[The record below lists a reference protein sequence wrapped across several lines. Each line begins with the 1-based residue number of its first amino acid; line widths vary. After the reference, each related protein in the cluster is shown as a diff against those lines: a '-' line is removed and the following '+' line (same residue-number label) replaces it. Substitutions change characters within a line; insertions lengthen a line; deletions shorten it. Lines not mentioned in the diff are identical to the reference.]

1 MSDKHTTEE
10 KSETTEKH
18 KKPFNDTNLKVGL
31 IAGAGIIALILW
43 LCFGR
48 GESSSLPMND
58 NTTPTKRST
67 ERLGEVNFTLAS
79 TPVKVT
85 TIEYYEGMRWRL
97 KTSADCVVSTEPGNP
112 SKTWNFPKGKHT
124 VIPLNEGDLLYVW
137 SKEDAGESA
146 SFFYEP
152 KNN

>member
-1 MSDKHTTEE
+1 MSDTPATG
-10 KSETTEKH
+10 ETPKH
-18 KKPFNDTNLKVGL
+18 KKPINDTNLKIGIL
-31 IAGAGIIALILW
+31 AGAGVIALVLW
-43 LCFGR
+43 LYFGG
-48 GESSSLPMND
+48 GESSFFSKKD
-58 NTTPTKRST
+58 KDTPTKRAI

-79 TPVKVT
+79 TPAKVT

-97 KTSADCVVSTEPGNP
+97 KTSFDCIVSSEPGNP

-124 VIPLNEGDLLYVW
+124 VIPLNEGDPLYVW
-137 SKEDAGESA
+137 SKEDVGESA